1 MWLCQNLGPQL
12 TTTNATARIDQK
24 MQQWDDWERSWT
36 WEGHFSIEKVLL
48 TVLLLLLSYIL
59 LQAWDTSENAVEYT
73 VTEPDALR
81 EVRKNVDALV
91 SQVAEVRTFGVP
103 LEAQTDLSRYII
115 ARYTLELQ
123 QLVMIFSM
131 NPSFLRLQKT

>member
-1 MWLCQNLGPQL
+1 VWLCQNLGPQL

-103 LEAQTDLSRYII
+103 LEAQTDLSR
-115 ARYTLELQ
+115 
-123 QLVMIFSM
+123 
-131 NPSFLRLQKT
+131 